1 MRRRKWKAGNR
12 ASSWENQLTGAM
24 RVPHLSSASSLS
36 YEGTG
41 ESPCRRSPDRAN
53 ALASVEG
60 GSDTKDQAGDDE
72 PKSAFDYVCHYL
84 MLFWKLLFAF
94 VPPPTIWNGWA
105 CFVVSIIVIGVL
117 TSFINDLA
125 SHFGATVHLK
135 DSVTAIS
142 LVALGTSVPDTFASK
157 IAAENEERADAS
169 IGNVTGSN
177 AVNVF
182 LGIGLAW
189 TVAAIYHAFKGTPGG
204 FHVEPGNLSFSVTL
218 FCICAFICSAVLVFR
233 RYYIGGELGG
243 SRLAKVVT
251 VICFVGLWLFYLS
264 MSTLEAYGF
273 ISAF

>member
-1 MRRRKWKAGNR
+1 MRRRKWKAGTR
-12 ASSWENQLTGAM
+12 ASSWENQLTGVM

-36 YEGTG
+36 YDQG
-41 ESPCRRSPDRAN
+41 ESPSRRSPERASPGSGSG
-53 ALASVEG
+53 AG
-60 GSDTKDQAGDDE
+60 GGDGGEKEAEAE
-72 PKSAFDYVCHYL
+72 PKSAFDYCCHYL

-105 CFVVSIIVIGVL
+105 CFIVSIIVIGIL

-125 SHFGATVHLK
+125 SHFGSTVHLK

-204 FHVEPGNLSFSVTL
+204 FHVDPGNLSYSVTL
-218 FCICAFICSAVLVFR
+218 FCICAFVCSAVLIFR

-243 SRLAKVVT
+243 SRLAKVST
-251 VICFVGLWLFYLS
+251 VLCFVGLWVFYLL
-264 MSTLEAYGF
+264 MSTLEAYGVVSGF
-273 ISAF
+273 